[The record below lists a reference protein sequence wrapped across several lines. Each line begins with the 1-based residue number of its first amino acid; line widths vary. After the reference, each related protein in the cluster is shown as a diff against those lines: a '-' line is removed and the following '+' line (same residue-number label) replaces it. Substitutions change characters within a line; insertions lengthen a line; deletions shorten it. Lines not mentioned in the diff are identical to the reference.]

1 MVSLIPNEAAAQHLV
16 AARRARRPGDRLPES
31 WRPADSEAA
40 LAIQRHVTEILGE
53 PIGGWKAALPL
64 PGKTRMAPIY
74 ASNIYSASPCPVVT
88 HGNVARVEMEVAFV
102 LGHDLGP
109 RAAAYTETEVRAAI
123 SETRLALEL
132 LGGRYADAAAVT
144 AEEKLADGMENQGLF
159 VGPVVSGGLDRALDA
174 FPVKIEAPDAV
185 LFAARG
191 VNPSGHPL
199 APLYWLANFLA
210 SRGDGLTAGQIV
222 TTGSYCGVVE
232 APLATPLRMTFDDL
246 GVLSVE
252 FSRIE

>member
-1 MVSLIPNEAAAQHLV
+1 MIPHEAAARQLV

-31 WRPADSEAA
+31 LRPADSEAA
-40 LAIQRHVTEILGE
+40 LAIQRRVTEILGE

-74 ASNIYSASPCPVVT
+74 ASNIHSGSPCPVLAS
-88 HGNVARVEMEVAFV
+88 GNVARIEMEIAFV
-102 LGHDLGP
+102 LGRDLAP
-109 RAAAYTETEVRAAI
+109 RADAYTEAEIRAAI

-132 LGGRYADAAAVT
+132 LGGRYADAAAVS

-159 VGPVVSGGLDRALDA
+159 VGPVVPDGLNRPLDVI
-174 FPVKIEAPDAV
+174 PVKIEGPNGV
-185 LFAARG
+185 LLDRNG
-191 VNPSGHPL
+191 TNPSGHPL

-210 SRGDGLTAGQIV
+210 SRGESLTAGQIV
-222 TTGSYCGVVE
+222 TTGSYCGVAEV
-232 APLATPLRMTFDDL
+232 PLATPLRMTFGDL

-252 FSRIE
+252 FAALRI